1 MNARIDHIQSCLG
14 TVLVVDD
21 DPMVTGMFA
30 VGLEPDYRVQEAN
43 HPWEALAWLEL
54 HQPDVILMDI
64 GMPGMNGFE
73 ACLKIRNT
81 PELAAIPVIFV
92 SSHDTLE
99 ERLQA
104 FDVGA
109 DDFVI
114 KPFELEEVSRK
125 IARAVKLKAGHWQ
138 LAQEKSA
145 AEGAA
150 QTALTL
156 LAEMGLVLNFTRS
169 CLSARSFVSLADQ
182 TIDTCASMGLNAH
195 VQIRSPLG
203 TITRTGEGEAS
214 ALEESIFERTR
225 EIGRLFS
232 FRRRMIC
239 NYDNFSVLISN
250 MPLDDP
256 ELCGR
261 IRDHAAMIG
270 ETGSAAV
277 ASIELR
283 LQVEAAA
290 RELQL
295 VSAQC
300 HDALGLLRNNYRQQQ
315 GDTRCELEGMVERVE
330 RMYMSMGLT
339 DGQEHAISDT
349 VRAAADQ
356 VLGLFRRGMDFEGEF
371 ESILAHLDQAASL
384 RLPEEEVAETRTEVW

>member
-1 MNARIDHIQSCLG
+1 MNARLDHVQPHLG

-30 VGLEPDYRVQEAN
+30 VGLEPDYRVQQAN
-43 HPWEALAWLEL
+43 HARDALAWLEQD
-54 HQPDVILMDI
+54 HPDVILMDI
-64 GMPGMNGFE
+64 GMPDMDGFE
-73 ACLKIRNT
+73 ACLRIRNT

-109 DDFVI
+109 DDFII

-138 LAQEKSA
+138 LAQEKNA

-150 QTALTL
+150 LTAMTVLG
-156 LAEMGLVLNFTRS
+156 EMGLVLNFTRS
-169 CLSARSFVSLADQ
+169 CLGIRSFAKLADQ
-182 TIDTCASMGLNAH
+182 TINTLGSMGLNAH
-195 VQIRSPLG
+195 VQIRSFLE
-203 TITRTGEGEAS
+203 TQTRTAEGEAS
-214 ALEESIFERTR
+214 ALEECIFQRTR

-232 FRRRMIC
+232 FRRHMIC
-239 NYDNFSVLISN
+239 NYDNFSVLINN
-250 MPLDDP
+250 MPIQDE

-261 IRDHAAMIG
+261 IRDHVAMVA

-277 ASIELR
+277 HGIELR
-283 LQVEAAA
+283 LRVERAAQDIQQA
-290 RELQL
+290 SLH
-295 VSAQC
+295 SHA
-300 HDALGLLRNNYRQQQ
+300 ALAGLRAEYRQQQ

-339 DGQEHAISDT
+339 DRQEHAVSDT
-349 VRAAADQ
+349 VRAAAEQ
-356 VLGLFRRGMDFEGEF
+356 VLALFHRGINFEGEF
-371 ESILAHLDQAASL
+371 EAILTRLDQAASI
-384 RLPEEEVAETRTEVW
+384 RLLQEEVAETRTELW

>member
-1 MNARIDHIQSCLG
+1 MNAQPDHTQSRLG

-21 DPMVTGMFA
+21 DPLVTGMFA
-30 VGLEPDYRVQEAN
+30 IGLEPDYEVREAN
-43 HPWEALAWLEL
+43 CAEDALDWLTQR
-54 HQPDVILMDI
+54 QPDVILLDI
-64 GMPGMNGFE
+64 GMPGMDGFE
-73 ACLKIRNT
+73 LCLKIRKT
-81 PELAAIPVIFV
+81 PELEAIPVIFV

-109 DDFVI
+109 DDFII

-125 IARAVKLKAGHWQ
+125 IARAVKLKAGHRQ

-145 AEGAA
+145 AEGAMQQA
-150 QTALTL
+150 MTL
-156 LAEMGLVLNFTRS
+156 LGEMGLVLNYTRS
-169 CLSARSFVSLADQ
+169 CLGARSFVSLADQ
-182 TIDTCASMGLNAH
+182 TISTFSSLGLNAH

-203 TITRTGEGEAS
+203 TITRTAEGEAS

-232 FRRRMIC
+232 FRCRMIC
-239 NYDNFSVLISN
+239 NYDNFSVLINN
-250 MPLDDP
+250 MPLEDP
-256 ELCGR
+256 EFCGR
-261 IRDHAAMIG
+261 IRDHAATIG

-300 HDALGLLRNNYRQQQ
+300 HEALGLLRNGYRIQQ
-315 GDTRCELEGMVERVE
+315 GDTRCELEGMVQTVE

-356 VLGLFRRGMDFEGEF
+356 VLGLFRTGMDFEGEF
-371 ESILAHLDQAASL
+371 ESILARLDQAASI
-384 RLPEEEVAETRTEVW
+384 RLPQEEVAETRTEVW